1 MRHVAAYVLLV
12 LGGNASPSADQVAAV
27 VTAAGGEAD
36 NEQVE
41 KMLAELAGKDLSEVV
56 EAGLAKIKDVS
67 IGGGGGGGGGY
78 NGGQGSYGGGGRGG
92 YGGGHQQRNQENSV
106 FVGGLGEVSQM
117 DVEQIFSSF
126 SLQPQRI
133 RVLTDD

>member
-67 IGGGGGGGGGY
+67 IGGGGGGGGG
-78 NGGQGSYGGGGRGG
+78 GGAAAGGDAAPAAEEKKEEEEEEEADVGAGDMFGGSDY
-92 YGGGHQQRNQENSV
+92 
-106 FVGGLGEVSQM
+106 
-117 DVEQIFSSF
+117 
-126 SLQPQRI
+126 
-133 RVLTDD
+133 